1 MEFDQ
6 EDAVNWVWSTTDG
19 LTQFIIK
26 VEGDRLFFKLFNNLG
41 GGVWRAWASAERL
54 SRIMADYVQ
63 VKCLVELCGPSQNPI
78 IVKIKLMETR
88 HKKYL
93 ERKHGMV

>member
-1 MEFDQ
+1 MGFDWK
-6 EDAVNWVWSTTDG
+6 DAVNWVWSTKDG

-26 VEGDRLFFKLFNNLG
+26 VEGDMVLLKIFDRNGNWTKWSR
-41 GGVWRAWASAERL
+41 VDDL
-54 SRIMADYVQ
+54 SRTMRGYRR
-63 VKCLVELCGPSQNPI
+63 VKSLVELCGPSQNPI

-93 ERKHGMV
+93 EKKHGMV